1 MCKLKGGS
9 IETHMRRIGQATQAP
24 QSDLQPTDLKVTNW
38 KEIIA
43 TRNKTIDN
51 EFVVKLSCY
60 EYFGINA

>member
-43 TRNKTIDN
+43 ARNKTIAN

-60 EYFGINA
+60 EYA

>member
-51 EFVVKLSCY
+51 LW
-60 EYFGINA
+60 

>member
-38 KEIIA
+38 KKMIA
-43 TRNKTIDN
+43 TRNTTIDN
-51 EFVVKLSCY
+51 EFVLKLSCY
-60 EYFGINA
+60 EYA